1 MTNPSPAG
9 FMNRSRLLESDGHNQ
24 LAKGRNGYY
33 LYNTNDTYVGR
44 AIEKYGE
51 YGGQEARFLEK
62 LCSAGDIVIE
72 VGANIGAHTVV
83 LAGRVGPSG
92 HVLAFEPQRL
102 AFQTLCANV
111 ALNSFTHVDCYWAA
125 LGAQRGSIAV
135 PELDPGERINF
146 GALSL
151 RNAQPSGRSVPCLTL
166 DDFVALPRLKLV
178 KIDVEGMEGD
188 VLRGG
193 LRLIAN
199 FKPHLYIEND
209 RVDQSEPLMRLL
221 DGLGYNLYWHTPAL
235 FEPDNYFHD
244 EENVF
249 PNTFSF
255 NMLGVHREMPTA
267 VSGATP
273 VTDLSFHPLRR

>member
-1 MTNPSPAG
+1 MK
-9 FMNRSRLLESDGHNQ
+9 RSRLLDSDGHNQ

-51 YGGQEARFLEK
+51 YGGPEARFLEK
-62 LCSAGDIVIE
+62 LCAADDIVIE
-72 VGANIGAHTVV
+72 AGANIGAHTVV
-83 LAGRVGPSG
+83 IARRVGPTG

-102 AFQTLCANV
+102 AFQMLCANV

-125 LGAQRGSIAV
+125 LGEKRGSIAV
-135 PELDPGERINF
+135 PELDPAQHLNF
-146 GALSL
+146 GGVSL
-151 RNAQPSGRSVPCLTL
+151 RNAQPGRSVPCVTL

-193 LRLIAN
+193 LRLIAK

-209 RVDQSEPLMRLL
+209 RVDQSEALMRLL
-221 DGLGYNLYWHTPAL
+221 DNLGYRLYWHTPAL
-235 FEPDNYFHD
+235 FEADNYYQD

-249 PNTFSF
+249 PNIYSF

-267 VSGATP
+267 VSGCTP

>member
-135 PELDPGERINF
+135 PELVYMSAQVWSEQVNVPEMMVVLLICYVAIVGIINQLMQWLEARSRVPGF
-146 GALSL
+146 G
-151 RNAQPSGRSVPCLTL
+151 Q
-166 DDFVALPRLKLV
+166 
-178 KIDVEGMEGD
+178 
-188 VLRGG
+188 
-193 LRLIAN
+193 
-199 FKPHLYIEND
+199 
-209 RVDQSEPLMRLL
+209 
-221 DGLGYNLYWHTPAL
+221 
-235 FEPDNYFHD
+235 
-244 EENVF
+244 
-249 PNTFSF
+249 
-255 NMLGVHREMPTA
+255 
-267 VSGATP
+267 
-273 VTDLSFHPLRR
+273 